1 MLQMSFVPD
10 RISFFAFSS
19 YVFHEL
25 QRAELRPIPSL
36 WGHRAGNPVFQPED
50 AKFINDAVRELL
62 AR

>member
-1 MLQMSFVPD
+1 MP
-10 RISFFAFSS
+10 
-19 YVFHEL
+19 
-25 QRAELRPIPSL
+25 RAELRPIPSL